1 MDSPVITFALA
12 VLAVPGVT
20 SLLTS
25 GIRFVS
31 DSTGISPKIVVYV
44 VSLVL
49 TGVILVNAGGALP
62 DWAGDG
68 PGFIA
73 AWLAYAQVNAELAR
87 RVYELLLERVPVT
100 A

>member
-1 MDSPVITFALA
+1 MDSPIIAFALA
-12 VLAVPGVT
+12 VLAVPGIT
-20 SLLTS
+20 SLLTT
-25 GIRFVS
+25 GIRFLS
-31 DSTGISPKIVVYV
+31 DSLGIGPKVIVYV
-44 VSLVL
+44 ASLAL

-62 DWAGDG
+62 AWAGDG

-73 AWLAYAQVNAELAR
+73 AWLAWANVNAELAK